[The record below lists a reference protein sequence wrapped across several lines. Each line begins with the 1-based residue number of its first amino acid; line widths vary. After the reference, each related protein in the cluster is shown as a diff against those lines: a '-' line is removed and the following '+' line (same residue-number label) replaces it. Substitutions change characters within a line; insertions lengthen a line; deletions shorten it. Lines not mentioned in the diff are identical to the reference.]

1 MKIILLIVFT
11 SIGFL
16 VKGLAFPVD
25 TVIFQKD
32 ARLDILVQK
41 QAQANKRSAMMTS
54 TGLYKGFRLQM
65 ISTPK
70 RDDATQM
77 KAELLIRFPDQKT
90 YTLFQSPNFKV
101 RLGNFLKREDAEKMR
116 VQISKFFPKGIYIV
130 EDTIEYTPVEEEL
143 F

>member
-1 MKIILLIVFT
+1 MKPVILIVLT

-16 VKGLAFPVD
+16 LKGMANPVD
-25 TVIFQKD
+25 TVIFKKD
-32 ARLDILVQK
+32 SRLDILVQK
-41 QAQANKRSAMMTS
+41 QAQANKRTAMMTS

-65 ISTPK
+65 ISTPR

-77 KAELLIRFPDQKT
+77 KSELLSRFPDQKT

-101 RLGNFLKREDAEKMR
+101 RMGNFLKREEAEKFR
-116 VQISKFFPKGIYIV
+116 AQISKFFPKGIYIV
-130 EDTIEYTPVEEEL
+130 EDTIEYIPVEEEL

>member
-1 MKIILLIVFT
+1 MKSILLILLT
-11 SIGFL
+11 GIGFAL
-16 VKGLAFPVD
+16 EGQASPMD
-25 TVIFQKD
+25 TVVFKRD
-32 ARLDILVQK
+32 PRLDILVQK
-41 QAQANKRSAMMTS
+41 QAQANKRSSMMTS

-65 ISTPK
+65 ISTPR

-77 KAELLIRFPDQKT
+77 KSELLNRFPDQKT

-101 RLGNFLKREDAEKMR
+101 RLGNFLKREDAEKFR
-116 VQISKFFPKGIYIV
+116 SQISKFFPKGIYIV

>member
-1 MKIILLIVFT
+1 MKSILLLLF
-11 SIGFL
+11 SCIGFAL
-16 VKGLAFPVD
+16 KGLDSPMD
-25 TVIFQKD
+25 TVIFKKD
-32 ARLDILVQK
+32 PRLDVLVQK

-65 ISTPK
+65 ISTPR

-77 KAELLIRFPDQKT
+77 KSELLNRFPDQKT

-101 RLGNFLKREDAEKMR
+101 RLGNFLKREDAER
-116 VQISKFFPKGIYIV
+116 FRSQISKFFPKGIYIV
-130 EDTIEYTPVEEEL
+130 EDTIEYVPVEEEL

>member
-1 MKIILLIVFT
+1 MKPIFLIILLC
-11 SIGFL
+11 IGFL
-16 VKGLAFPVD
+16 IKGLANPVD

-54 TGLYKGFRLQM
+54 AGLYKGFRLQM
-65 ISTPK
+65 ISTPR
-70 RDDATQM
+70 RDDATKM
-77 KAELLIRFPDQKT
+77 KTDLLSRFPDQKT

-101 RLGNFLKREDAEKMR
+101 RLGNFLKREDAEKFR
-116 VQISKFFPKGIYIV
+116 AQISKFFPKGIYIV

>member
-1 MKIILLIVFT
+1 MKPVILIVLT

-16 VKGLAFPVD
+16 LKGMANPVD
-25 TVIFQKD
+25 TVIFKKD
-32 ARLDILVQK
+32 SRLDILVQK
-41 QAQANKRSAMMTS
+41 QAQANKRTAMMTS

-65 ISTPK
+65 ISTPR

-77 KAELLIRFPDQKT
+77 KSELLNRFPDQKT

-101 RLGNFLKREDAEKMR
+101 RMGNFLKKEEAEKFR
-116 VQISKFFPKGIYIV
+116 AQISKFFPKGIYIV
-130 EDTIEYTPVEEEL
+130 EDTIEYIPVEEEL